1 MILVTVTEA
10 YDFCEKNFAAA
21 RILPIFRRFFRGA
34 GHTQK
39 PQLRFSFISNLAVLA
54 YYQKIGFVKND
65 C

>member
-39 PQLRFSFISNLAVLA
+39 PQSRFFIFINLAPLVR
-54 YYQKIGFVKND
+54 YQKYGV
-65 C
+65 